1 MVTFLRDLWNYQ
13 RVVGRTGRKSVENAK
28 LVDATLGNQHFA
40 NCAGEHDN
48 LDRGEDIQVSHELPQ
63 QVGQR
68 LDPVSRCQLD
78 IPLHI
83 ILSHDIPITN
93 TSQYIPSISQVYCIP
108 SISKIPSHYI
118 PAKKWFWVP
127 NGWVVIVYSSLV
139 FHYTDV
145 GFFEMGDPRVTIGF
159 NTKMI

>member
-1 MVTFLRDLWNYQ
+1 MRRLNQINFYYSWRCHIIIHLKSGWLRNLLDGWDIFKTPISKTWSQFGSSYQILHIFPGIPIIPYPHNYQ
-13 RVVGRTGRKSVENAK
+13 LYNA
-28 LVDATLGNQHFA
+28 
-40 NCAGEHDN
+40 
-48 LDRGEDIQVSHELPQ
+48 
-63 QVGQR
+63 
-68 LDPVSRCQLD
+68 
-78 IPLHI
+78 
-83 ILSHDIPITN
+83 N

-118 PAKKWFWVP
+118 PAKKWFWVQ

-145 GFFEMGDPRVTIGF
+145 VFFEMGDPRVTIGF